1 MRCLMCYAEM
11 TLVTVIPDDTM
22 PVAGFE
28 HHTFMCSR
36 CGDVERRLTFAK
48 PAPNGDTPSP
58 AIVPDAMTPD
68 ERGAIIRGSC
78 HPDPGRFREVLA
90 RILGR
95 PH

>member
-1 MRCLMCYAEM
+1 MCYTEM

-48 PAPNGDTPSP
+48 PARNGDTASP
-58 AIVPDAMTPD
+58 AIVPEAAMRPDA
-68 ERGAIIRGSC
+68 RGASIQQS
-78 HPDPGRFREVLA
+78 HHLDPGRFREVLA

>member
-1 MRCLMCYAEM
+1 MCYAEM
-11 TLVTVIPDDTM
+11 TLVTVTPDDTM

-28 HHTFMCSR
+28 HHTFMCSG
-36 CGDVERRLTFAK
+36 CGDIEHRLTFTK
-48 PAPNGDTPSP
+48 PTRDRSSGP
-58 AIVPDAMTPD
+58 ARATIVPDDITSE
-68 ERGAIIRGSC
+68 ERDALLGGPR

>member
-1 MRCLMCYAEM
+1 MM
-11 TLVTVIPDDTM
+11 VTRDDTM

-48 PAPNGDTPSP
+48 RDSEADAARAT
-58 AIVPDAMTPD
+58 IVPDTIRPPD
-68 ERGAIIRGSC
+68 AADQESRHA
-78 HPDPGRFREVLA
+78 DLGRFREVLA

>member
-1 MRCLMCYAEM
+1 MRCLMCYTEM
-11 TLVTVIPDDTM
+11 TLVTVIRDDTM

-36 CGDVERRLTFAK
+36 CGDVERRLIFAK
-48 PAPNGDTPSP
+48 PAPNGDLASP
-58 AIVPDAMTPD
+58 AIAPDATAPG
-68 ERGAIIRGSC
+68 EREFRRA
-78 HPDPGRFREVLA
+78 DAGRFRDVLA